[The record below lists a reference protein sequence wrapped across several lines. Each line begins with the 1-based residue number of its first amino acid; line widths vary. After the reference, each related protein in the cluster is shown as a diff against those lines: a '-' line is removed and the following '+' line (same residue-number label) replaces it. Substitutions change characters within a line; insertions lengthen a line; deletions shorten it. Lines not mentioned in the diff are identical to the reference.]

1 MKKGSNVDTWRTVQV
16 FLSPTGVYEVQMR
29 PGDTNSKCSCP
40 SYKIRSKCKHTQF
53 IKDRMDENDG
63 HYAILVPD
71 DVDESVAEKANES
84 AEAFREFVLKYARVE
99 VL

>member
-1 MKKGSNVDTWRTVQV
+1 
-16 FLSPTGVYEVQMR
+16 
-29 PGDTNSKCSCP
+29 
-40 SYKIRSKCKHTQF
+40 
-53 IKDRMDENDG
+53 MDENDG

-71 DVDESVAEKANES
+71 DVDEAVAEKANES